1 MNETRHTRRI
11 IWLVALAALPFS
23 AVAQFSPEAVSVPF
37 SVDTAVWIADADGD
51 ELPDWWESLHFGGPT
66 NAVASAM
73 LTSDGLT
80 TLQKYNGGW
89 NPFLTNPSGL
99 PHGLSALFSLA
110 LVNLAADTDGD
121 GMPDWWES
129 LYFGG
134 ATNAVAGE
142 DASGDGLTNIEAYNG
157 GWNPRVMQNAAL
169 STATSTNMSVNTGG
183 WLGGYGLDTDEDGM
197 PDWWEFKYGL
207 SPYANDA
214 GVDADGDGLTNLD
227 EYRRGLVPNKDSI
240 WGQVWASS
248 MLFYLDTIGMTID
261 TDGDG
266 IPDWWETLYFGG
278 PTNAIAGAISAG
290 DGLTNLEKYNAGW
303 NPWHPILAELSK
315 SASVALTVDTGGWP
329 GGYGLDTDG
338 DGMPDWWE
346 CLYFGGATSAAPGAD
361 PDGDD
366 RKNLQEYRGGGNPLI
381 FDWFVEFKVAQ
392 GNIFLLNT
400 GGRFADEDGDGIPD
414 WWERRYT
421 GDDTALTA
429 NATADASGMTF
440 KQKFVA
446 YLDPMDPNAVFAIRT
461 EPLEGTE
468 GLTIS
473 WDTADG
479 RCYKLYGKA
488 NLTEGWPLLP
498 IHEVLGDGQPK
509 TFTAPTGEGS
519 PRFFRLTVEVL
530 PEE

>member
-1 MNETRHTRRI
+1 
-11 IWLVALAALPFS
+11 
-23 AVAQFSPEAVSVPF
+23 
-37 SVDTAVWIADADGD
+37 
-51 ELPDWWESLHFGGPT
+51 LPDWWETQYFGGPT
-66 NAVASAM
+66 NAVASAV
-73 LTSDGLT
+73 LTADGLT
-80 TLQKYNGGW
+80 TLDKYNGGW
-89 NPFLTNPSGL
+89 NPFVQNPSGL
-99 PHGLSALFSLA
+99 PHGLSGLFSL
-110 LVNLAADTDGD
+110 LLADIDADSDGD
-121 GMPDWWES
+121 GLPDWWEN

-134 ATNAVAGE
+134 ATNAIAGE
-142 DASGDGLTNIEAYNG
+142 DASGDGLTNLEAYNG
-157 GWNPRVMQNAAL
+157 GWNPRIMQNAQF
-169 STATSTNMSVNTGG
+169 STAASSNLSVNTGG
-183 WLGGYGLDTDEDGM
+183 WLGGYGLDTDGDGM

-207 SPYANDA
+207 SPYENDA
-214 GVDADGDGLTNLD
+214 GEDDDGDGISNID
-227 EYRRGLVPNKDSI
+227 EYHRGLKPNHDSR
-240 WGQVWASS
+240 WGQVWAAS
-248 MLFYLDTIGMTID
+248 MLFYLDTIGMTVD

-266 IPDWWETLYFGG
+266 IHDWWETLYFGG
-278 PTNAIAGAISAG
+278 PTNAVAGAITAG

-315 SASVALTVDTGGWP
+315 AVSVALTVDTGGWP

-346 CLYFGGATSAAPGAD
+346 SFYFGGATSAVTGAD
-361 PDGDD
+361 PDRDE
-366 RKNLQEYRGGGNPLI
+366 RTNLHEYRSGGHPLI

-421 GDDTALTA
+421 GEDTALSA

-446 YLDPMDPNAVFAIRT
+446 YLDPTDPNAVFGIRAV
-461 EPLEGTE
+461 EPDGT

-479 RCYKLYGKA
+479 RRYKLYGKA
-488 NLTEGWPLLP
+488 SLTEGWPLLP
-498 IHEVLGDGQPK
+498 LYEVLGDGQPK
-509 TFTAPTGEGS
+509 SFTAPAGEGS
-519 PRFFRLTVEVL
+519 ARFFRLTVEVL